1 MQIFIKFIYNNMLI
15 YLYIIYIYIFFANIT
30 IINLKSF
37 ISHQELANFIYTF
50 LIYSILSSNL
60 IYSKMKS

>member
-1 MQIFIKFIYNNMLI
+1 MQIFIKFIYNNILI

-30 IINLKSF
+30 ITNLKSF

-50 LIYSILSSNL
+50 LIYSFF
-60 IYSKMKS
+60 